1 VKRIEVKKPGPPG
14 VMELLD
20 VPVPEP
26 QAGEVLVKAHAIG
39 VGMPDCLIRAGTY
52 AWMPPLP
59 LTPGTEMSGT
69 IEKVGAGVSS
79 RKAGQ
84 RVYTTAR
91 ERPHRGGHYAD
102 YIATPAEAT
111 FVLPDNVDLD
121 AAASLANYQVA
132 YHIFNDAVQPRDG
145 QTVLIYA
152 AAGGMGNALIDLAKA
167 KGLVVIGVVSSADK
181 ARFARE
187 LGADHVIDRKAE
199 KVAAR
204 VREITGDR
212 GVDIIIDPV
221 GGPSIPGNL
230 ELLGPC
236 GMLVVYGGLG
246 GKVALDLQTTIRTSK
261 NSPAFRQFSIHT
273 WDHLP
278 DERRAGMRALIDMLA
293 AGKLKPRIY
302 AKVPLTQA
310 ARAHEM
316 LESGEVLGKLLLA
329 P

>member
-1 VKRIEVKKPGPPG
+1 
-14 VMELLD
+14 MQLLD

-26 QAGEVLVKAHAIG
+26 KAGEVLVKAHAIG
-39 VGMPDCLIRAGTY
+39 VGIPDCSIRAGTY

-69 IEKVGAGVSS
+69 IEKVGAGVTQ
-79 RKAGQ
+79 RQVGQ

-111 FVLPDNVDLD
+111 FVLPDNVDFD

-132 YHIFNDAVQPRDG
+132 YHIFNDALQTRTG

-167 KGLVVIGVVSSADK
+167 AGLEVIGVVSSPDK

-187 LGADHVIDRKAE
+187 LGADHVIDRKTE

-204 VREITGDR
+204 VSEITGGR

-236 GMLVVYGGLG
+236 GTLVVYGGLG
-246 GKVALDLQTTIRTSK
+246 GKAPLDLQTTIRASK
-261 NSPAFRQFSIHT
+261 NSPALRQFSIHT

-278 DERRAGMRALIDMLA
+278 EERRAGMRALIEMLA

-310 ARAHEM
+310 SRAHEI
-316 LESGEVLGKLLLA
+316 LESGEVLGKLLLT